1 MRRLLV
7 ALLALAAVPT
17 AAAATFNYSV
27 TTTSPVTA
35 PGVTLNGDDQ
45 TKTFTIVSQVQYTG
59 GQNTAGWNI
68 QASSTTLTS
77 GSNTL
82 PALQVTAG
90 TFACASSCTTNPTSS
105 VTYPV
110 TLSTTAQRIYNA
122 AANTGRGTFNVTNTF
137 QITYPANAIASAT
150 PYSCT
155 VTLTGA
161 TGP

>member
-1 MRRLLV
+1 MRWLLA
-7 ALLALAAVPT
+7 ALLAVIVVPVAAG
-17 AAAATFNYSV
+17 ATFTYSV
-27 TTTSPVTA
+27 TTASPVTA
-35 PGVTLNGDDQ
+35 PGITLSGDDQ
-45 TKTFTIVSQVQYTG
+45 TKTFTIVSQVAYTG
-59 GQNTAGWNI
+59 GNNTAGWNV

-82 PALQVTAG
+82 PPLDVTAG

-110 TLSTTAQRIYNA
+110 TLSGTAQRIYNA

-137 QITYPANAIASAT
+137 QVTYPANAIAGT
-150 PYSCT
+150 YSCT
-155 VTLTGA
+155 VTLTGT

>member
-1 MRRLLV
+1 MRRLLAV
-7 ALLALAAVPT
+7 LLALAVTPA

-27 TTTSPVTA
+27 TTASPVTA
-35 PGVTLNGDDQ
+35 PGVTLTGDDQ
-45 TKTFTIVSQVQYTG
+45 TKTFTIVSQVAYTG
-59 GQNTAGWNI
+59 GGNTAGWNI
-68 QASSTTLTS
+68 QATSTTLTS
-77 GSNTL
+77 GSFTL
-82 PALQVTAG
+82 PALSVTAG
-90 TFACASSCTTNPTSS
+90 SSTCASSCTTNPTSS

-110 TLSTTAQRIYNA
+110 TLSALSQRIYNA

-137 QITYPANAIASAT
+137 QVTYPANAIASAT